1 MRGFRKN
8 ELALALLAL
17 AIVPSA
23 NVQASEGDG
32 WKWVSAPYLW
42 MSSIKNDLNEDS
54 EPVPSETQFSDVISK
69 LDMAFQG
76 HFEGQGE
83 RFGAF
88 LDVTYIALSDDR
100 KGNIYSTEAAL
111 DTTMTE
117 VAAVWNVEPARYEGL
132 DVFAGVRH
140 INADLSVDFD
150 PVNGGPIFPS
160 VSVGF
165 DQSYSDFML
174 GARYTAQLSDKW
186 NLITRVD
193 GSWGDTDGVFNTS
206 VMVGRK
212 FEKGTLILGY
222 RYMDIELGE
231 NGQSVD
237 VTMQGPL
244 LAFAFGL

>member
-1 MRGFRKN
+1 MRNQFTVLAASV
-8 ELALALLAL
+8 LALALVSTTDAK
-17 AIVPSA
+17 
-23 NVQASEGDG
+23 ASEGDG
-32 WKWVSAPYLW
+32 WQWVSAPYLW

-69 LDMAFQG
+69 LDIAFQG

-100 KGNIYSTEAAL
+100 DGNIYSTEAAL
-111 DTTMTE
+111 DTTMIE
-117 VAAVWNVEPARYEGL
+117 VAGVWNVEPARYEGL

-150 PVNGGPIFPS
+150 PVGGGPVFPP
-160 VSVGF
+160 VTVGF
-165 DQSYSDFML
+165 DQSFSDFML
-174 GARYTAQLSDKW
+174 GARYTAKLSDKW
-186 NLITRVD
+186 SLITRVD

-206 VMVGRK
+206 VMLGRK
-212 FEKGTLILGY
+212 FEKGSLIFGY
-222 RYMDIELGE
+222 RYMNMELGD
-231 NGQSVD
+231 NGRSVD